1 MKYIAPKAELVLLET
16 ESIMSFLIYSGD
28 MLPDDNDDSAAPV
41 EQGVEW
47 DD

>member
-16 ESIMSFLIYSGD
+16 ESIMAGVLWSSGD
-28 MLPDDNDDSAAPV
+28 MLPDDDASAAPV

-47 DD
+47 DG